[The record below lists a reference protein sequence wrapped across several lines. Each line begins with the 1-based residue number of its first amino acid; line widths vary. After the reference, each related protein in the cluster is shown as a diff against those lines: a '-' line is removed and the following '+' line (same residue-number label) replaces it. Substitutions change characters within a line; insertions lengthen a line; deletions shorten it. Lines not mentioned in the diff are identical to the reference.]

1 MEEAKLRNNLIL
13 IENYENQ
20 RIVSACLTFAE
31 LMNADTFRLK
41 LNVYMM
47 KTLGDYYMSRGMEMS
62 LATEKCRHI
71 FTEFFKGDID
81 SKRLVSIFEQVLVDS
96 TIENFDLKNM

>member
-13 IENYENQ
+13 IENYESQ

-47 KTLGDYYMSRGMEMS
+47 KTLGDYYISRGMEKS
-62 LATEKCRHI
+62 VAAEKCRHI
-71 FTEFFKGDID
+71 FTDFFKGDLD
-81 SKRLVSIFEQVLVDS
+81 AKRLMTIFEQVLVDS